1 MTKNGNLEVP
11 ISTPGRIYVRKRKEN
26 PKHRETIFILC
37 DTCFWCATYFGN
49 FMVPAEDRCPS
60 CLETE
65 LSSFPILPDE
75 SFSFDHTQ
83 KRGVELKFESTK
95 KR

>member
-11 ISTPGRIYVRKRKEN
+11 ISAAGQIRKRNEN
-26 PKHRETIFILC
+26 PKKSETIFILC
-37 DTCFWCATYFGN
+37 DTCFWCATYLGK
-49 FMVPAEDRCPS
+49 FMLPAENRCPI
-60 CLETE
+60 CLDTE

>member
-26 PKHRETIFILC
+26 PKHRETIFVLC
-37 DTCFWCATYFGN
+37 DTCFWCATYLGK
-49 FMVPAEDRCPS
+49 FMLPAENRCPT

-65 LSSFPILPDE
+65 LSSFPILPNE
-75 SFSFDHTQ
+75 SFAFDYDRKH
-83 KRGVELKFESTK
+83 GVELKFGLRK
-95 KR
+95 KK